1 VRDWVKFLLELDI
14 KKVTPDEA
22 NQIVIDYY
30 RMICGSGGNSAYAFT
45 IPEDKVK
52 DVDYVLHQL
61 QEKSDS
67 LVPEDD

>member
-1 VRDWVKFLLELDI
+1 MRDWVKFLLELDI
-14 KKVTPDEA
+14 KKTTPDQA

-30 RMICGSGGNSAYAFT
+30 RAVCGNGGNSAYAVP

-52 DVDYVLHQL
+52 DIDYVLHQL